1 MVIFGGGRGSASV
14 NETIR
19 AVLVLLIV
27 PRVPCCLLSYDSR
40 LSISVIQS
48 SIGID
53 IDVDIPGLQFVWL
66 SSSCRLGILKLILEL
81 DIFLVVTCYLLLMH
95 LPQFLRDH

>member
-40 LSISVIQS
+40 LCISVIQS